1 MAAAAVERT
10 LELVPLVRDGRVDS
24 VQRQVLV
31 DLGGLLKIFNST
43 FKTVF

>member
-1 MAAAAVERT
+1 MSAAAMERA
-10 LELVPLVRDGRVDS
+10 LQLVPLVGDGRVDS

-31 DLGGLLKIFNST
+31 DLGGLLKILNST